1 VAATNRAAARA
12 LQPRRI
18 FGLMDARRSP
28 AGILQMSRKPENDAR
43 VDRLLAAMT
52 LEEKIGQLNML
63 TADLAV
69 TGPGMPADYM
79 AELKAGRLGSMLNL
93 FGAELVRK
101 VQRVA
106 VEETRLGVPLF
117 FGFDVIHGH
126 RTIFPIP
133 LAEAAAFDPGLWEKT
148 ARIAAVEAAADGLT
162 LTFAPMLDVARD
174 PRWGRIS
181 EGAGEDPW
189 LTARVAE
196 AKLRG
201 FQGADLAAPDSVAA
215 TAKHLVAYGA
225 VMAGREYAQVDVS
238 ERALHEIYLPPF
250 RAAVAA
256 GVAAIMPAFNDLA
269 GVPLT
274 ANAAVLRD
282 LVRARWGFDGVM
294 ISDYNAIAELILH
307 GVASDLAEAAA
318 LALKAG
324 VDVDMMATA
333 YTRGLP
339 AALER
344 GLVAL
349 PDIDAAVRR
358 VLALKARLGLFDDP
372 YRSRAPVMTEERT
385 AAHRAAA
392 REAARRSI
400 VLLTNRGGVLPAAA
414 PARVAV
420 IGPLVDNAEEMLG
433 PWSGA
438 GRGEE
443 MVSYLAGLRRAWP
456 GARVEHARGVEI
468 DGDDTSGIPAAFDL
482 ARQSDLVILCVGEAR
497 WMSGEAGSRA
507 RPGLPGR
514 QAALADAVFGAGTPV
529 VVVLTAGRP
538 LLVPWLFERADA
550 VLAAWHLGSE
560 AGHALA
566 DVVSGRFNP
575 SARLPLTW
583 PVDIGQI
590 PIFYARLP
598 TGRPIDPSFRYSSK
612 YLDMPNEPLFA
623 FGHGLSYT
631 RFACTNLRTAPAELR
646 AGENL
651 AVDVDVTNEGAVS
664 GTETVLLFI
673 RDPVASIS
681 RPVLE
686 LKGMAKAELKPGE
699 RRTVRFTLS
708 AAALAFPGPDLAPRL
723 EPGKIEIFVGP
734 AARVDALLKTTIRVV
749 LQTAA
754 R

>member
-1 VAATNRAAARA
+1 MK
-12 LQPRRI
+12 
-18 FGLMDARRSP
+18 GHDARIE
-28 AGILQMSRKPENDAR
+28 G
-43 VDRLLAAMT
+43 LLGAMT

-93 FGAELVRK
+93 YGIDLMRQ

-106 VEETRLGVPLF
+106 VEETRLGIPLF

-133 LAEAAAFDPGLWEKT
+133 LAEAAAFDPELWEKT

-174 PRWGRIS
+174 PRWGRIAES
-181 EGAGEDPW
+181 AGEDPW

-196 AKLRG
+196 AKVRG
-201 FQGADLAAPDSVAA
+201 FQGKDLAAQDAVAA
-215 TAKHLVAYGA
+215 TAKHLAAYGA
-225 VMAGREYAQVDVS
+225 VLAGREYAQVDVS

-256 GVAAIMPAFNDLA
+256 GTAAIMPAFNDIA

-274 ANAAVLRD
+274 AHAGVLRD

-294 ISDYNAIAELILH
+294 ISDYNAIAELIPH
-307 GVASDLAEAAA
+307 GVAADLVEAAA

-324 VDVDMMATA
+324 VDIDMMATA
-333 YTRGLP
+333 YKRGLP
-339 AALER
+339 AALQR
-344 GLVAL
+344 GLVTLAE
-349 PDIDAAVRR
+349 IDACVRR

-372 YRSRAPVMTEERT
+372 YRRRAPVMTAERI
-385 AAHRAAA
+385 ASHRHAA

-400 VLLTNRGGVLPAAA
+400 VLMTNRGGALPVASA

-420 IGPLVDNAEEMLG
+420 LGPLADIAEEMLG

-443 MVSYLAGLRRAWP
+443 MVSYLAGLRQAWP
-456 GARVEHARGVEI
+456 RSRIDHARGVEI
-468 DGDDTSGIPAAFDL
+468 ESDDTSGIPAAFDL
-482 ARQSDLVILCVGEAR
+482 ARQADLVILCVGEAR
-497 WMSGEAGSRA
+497 WMSGEGGSRA

-514 QAALADAVFGAGTPV
+514 QAALADAVLGAGKPV
-529 VVVLTAGRP
+529 IVLLTSGRP
-538 LLVPWLFERADA
+538 LLVPWLFERAEA
-550 VLAAWHLGSE
+550 VLAVWYLGSE
-560 AGHALA
+560 AGHAVA
-566 DVVSGRFNP
+566 DVITGCFNP
-575 SARLPLTW
+575 SARLPVTW
-583 PVDIGQI
+583 PVEVGQI

-612 YLDMPNEPLFA
+612 YLDMANEPLFA

-631 RFACTNLRTAPAELR
+631 RFDYANLSTSAPELR
-646 AGENL
+646 AGESL
-651 AVDVDVTNEGAVS
+651 AVEVDVTNAGAVA
-664 GTETVLLFI
+664 GTETILLFV

-686 LKGMAKAELKPGE
+686 LRGMAKATLAPGE
-699 RRTVRFTLS
+699 RRSVRLTL
-708 AAALAFPGPDLAPRL
+708 AAEALAFPGPDLQPRL
-723 EPGKIEIFVGP
+723 EPGEIEIFVGP
-734 AARVDALLKTTIRVV
+734 AARADALLKTKARVV
-749 LQTAA
+749 ASTAK